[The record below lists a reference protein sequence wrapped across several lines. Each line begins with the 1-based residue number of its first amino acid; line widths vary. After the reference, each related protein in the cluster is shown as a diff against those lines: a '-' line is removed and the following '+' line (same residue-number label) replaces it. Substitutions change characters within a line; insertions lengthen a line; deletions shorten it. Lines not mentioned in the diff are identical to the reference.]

1 MSQSKLK
8 KSYPLFHASE
18 DRANVVPVFERKTGT
33 AKIVSDG
40 QFFIDGLLPCT
51 FFVFEK
57 VRHKARLVAHVITS
71 VHVVPVILKKL
82 YSTHA
87 YACIGEYRGDIKH
100 QRCVPS
106 VNQAQSAVMCAGNG
120 TT

>member
-18 DRANVVPVFERKTGT
+18 DRGN
-33 AKIVSDG
+33 
-40 QFFIDGLLPCT
+40 
-51 FFVFEK
+51 
-57 VRHKARLVAHVITS
+57 
-71 VHVVPVILKKL
+71 VVPVILKKL